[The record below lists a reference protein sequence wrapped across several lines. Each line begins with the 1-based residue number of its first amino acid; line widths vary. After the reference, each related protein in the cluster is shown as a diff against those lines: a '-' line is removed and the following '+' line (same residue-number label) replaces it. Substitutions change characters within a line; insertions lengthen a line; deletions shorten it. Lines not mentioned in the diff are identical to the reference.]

1 MTFVLL
7 IFYRINKSALQG
19 LYSFFLSLLH
29 LLEFVVPPI
38 TTLGACWNVPYFSFS
53 PSLLPS
59 LPLSFVRS
67 FLFPMMTGAW
77 GGHIPW
83 IPLLSDTPLNYPPF
97 NSSLNKNKWQVD
109 LCVCVCTFASS
120 LVFQIKD
127 SALKATSSTL
137 LTPHRKTSL

>member
-1 MTFVLL
+1 MTLVLL
-7 IFYRINKSALQG
+7 IFYRINKVRYRDCILSFCLCSTCFEFRCPTHDYPGGMLKCALF
-19 LYSFFLSLLH
+19 LFLS
-29 LLEFVVPPI
+29 F
-38 TTLGACWNVPYFSFS
+38 
-53 PSLLPS
+53 LLPS
-59 LPLSFVRS
+59 LPLSYVRS

-109 LCVCVCTFASS
+109 LSVCVCTFASS

-137 LTPHRKTSL
+137 LTPQKTSL